1 MEKLDDWWHGD
12 TSHSDNNSNRSN
24 VMGVLQ
30 EFLEERVFNDETKDK
45 LVKALNDAVDIPFI
59 SEKTEGKII
68 DSMISVVFEIFKKVL
83 LGSK

>member
-1 MEKLDDWWHGD
+1 
-12 TSHSDNNSNRSN
+12 
-24 VMGVLQ
+24 MGVLQ
-30 EFLEERVFNDETKDK
+30 EFLDEKVFNDETKDK

>member
-1 MEKLDDWWHGD
+1 
-12 TSHSDNNSNRSN
+12 
-24 VMGVLQ
+24 MGVLQ
-30 EFLEERVFNDETKDK
+30 EFLEERVFNDETKDQ

-83 LGSK
+83 LGGK

>member
-1 MEKLDDWWHGD
+1 
-12 TSHSDNNSNRSN
+12 
-24 VMGVLQ
+24 MGILQ
-30 EFLEERVFNDETKDK
+30 EFLEEKLFNDETKDK

-83 LGSK
+83 LGGK

>member
-1 MEKLDDWWHGD
+1 
-12 TSHSDNNSNRSN
+12 
-24 VMGVLQ
+24 MGVLQ
-30 EFLEERVFNDETKDK
+30 EFLDERVFNDETKDK
-45 LVKALNDAVDIPFI
+45 LVKALNDVVDIPFI

>member
-1 MEKLDDWWHGD
+1 
-12 TSHSDNNSNRSN
+12 
-24 VMGVLQ
+24 MGVLQ
-30 EFLEERVFNDETKDK
+30 EFLDEKVFNDETKNK

>member
-1 MEKLDDWWHGD
+1 
-12 TSHSDNNSNRSN
+12 
-24 VMGVLQ
+24 MGVLQ
-30 EFLEERVFNDETKDK
+30 EFLEEKVFNDETKDK

>member
-1 MEKLDDWWHGD
+1 
-12 TSHSDNNSNRSN
+12 
-24 VMGVLQ
+24 MGVLE
-30 EFLEERVFNDETKDK
+30 EFLEEKVFNDETKDK